1 MAGRK
6 MIAREGLELIKSFEG
21 LRLRPARLPD
31 GRLTIGY
38 GHTRSTREG
47 IEVTAREAEL
57 LLIYDLMPVIAE
69 VESLLTRE
77 VSELQFAALVSFA
90 HNIGLEAFA
99 GSEVLRLVNEGAHER
114 AASALDAWRSG
125 EVAGH
130 PATLAVLVRRR
141 AAEKA
146 LYLSGVSTG
155 ATALPTALMTPRE
168 DAEASAAVPDAV
180 VHTHAPLDGAE
191 ARVLA
196 EVPAPPAPFSP
207 AQAEA
212 VAALLGESPLPQAAQ
227 STVDYGDASVEDIAP
242 DQSDESAISPVFS
255 DEAGGRSECKDT
267 EPDPEVAPEPVTPAS
282 DNSAPGGHAAPDD
295 HRARTQLS
303 AAVSMRLYSPY
314 AGGMIGALP
323 IKPAAAADAG
333 TAAPQPPAVPA
344 GEALA
349 SADTLEGLQAEALQG
364 TSDEGDP
371 GENVVVAF
379 TPQADPQFE
388 NFPTRYDQADGPAA
402 DALSRPDAPV
412 EDEPQTISGP
422 VLPPDAPAPS
432 HTALQAPAGAD
443 EAAPVLV
450 LTPPPDV
457 EPARADRLGGRPPH
471 MDAPDADHPI
481 LFEDSDDALSLRPV
495 LRHEES
501 EQRRSLFDLSEA
513 GAFVSMGAVGLVA
526 FAAAMGGFQLA
537 ASSESNRAINET
549 AIVAWLLAGIGAVC
563 VGVSAYNL
571 FKRWG
576 QKAND
581 ASAGPSEEGHS

>member
-57 LLIYDLMPVIAE
+57 LLIYDLMPVISALE
-69 VESLLTRE
+69 AMLTRE
-77 VSELQFAALVSFA
+77 VSDLQFAALASFA

-130 PATLAVLVRRR
+130 PATLAVLIRRR

-146 LYLSGVSTG
+146 LYLSGVSAG

-191 ARVLA
+191 ARVMA
-196 EVPAPPAPFSP
+196 EVPAPPAPFSS
-207 AQAEA
+207 AQADA
-212 VAALLGESPLPQAAQ
+212 VAALLGESPLQEGVSSTIDDVAAPAGND
-227 STVDYGDASVEDIAP
+227 VP
-242 DQSDESAISPVFS
+242 DQSGEGLVS
-255 DEAGGRSECKDT
+255 
-267 EPDPEVAPEPVTPAS
+267 PEPSAEPEQSAEPENGGPEAVSGDEPTPPPAQEKPLT
-282 DNSAPGGHAAPDD
+282 NM
-295 HRARTQLS
+295 S

-314 AGGMIGALP
+314 AGGMIGTLP
-323 IKPAAAADAG
+323 LKPAPDG
-333 TAAPQPPAVPA
+333 A
-344 GEALA
+344 GEPASVPIPEPQSPEGPFGDALA
-349 SADTLEGLQAEALQG
+349 GVETLDALQAEALQ
-364 TSDEGDP
+364 SASIASVS
-371 GENVVVAF
+371 GESNVVAF
-379 TPQADPQFE
+379 TPEVATGIGPE
-388 NFPTRYDQADGPAA
+388 SGTPSARYDHSESPADEALSQPESVLQPEA
-402 DALSRPDAPV
+402 DARPDEPAPV
-412 EDEPQTISGP
+412 QPTFEAPPEPAMPEPAT
-422 VLPPDAPAPS
+422 DAPA
-432 HTALQAPAGAD
+432 
-443 EAAPVLV
+443 LV
-450 LTPPPDV
+450 LTPPPDI
-457 EPARADRLGGRPPH
+457 EPERADRLAGRPPH
-471 MDAPDADHPI
+471 VDTPDADHPI

-495 LRHEES
+495 LRHEEP
-501 EQRRSLFDLSEA
+501 EARRSLFDLSEA
-513 GAFVSMGAVGLVA
+513 GAFVTMGAVGLVA

-537 ASSESNRAINET
+537 ASSDSNRAINET

-576 QKAND
+576 QKADD
-581 ASAGPSEEGHS
+581 ASAGPSDEGHS

>member
-57 LLIYDLMPVIAE
+57 LLIYDLMPVISALE
-69 VESLLTRE
+69 AMLTRE
-77 VSELQFAALVSFA
+77 VSDLQFAALASFA

-146 LYLSGVSTG
+146 LYLSGVSAG

-191 ARVLA
+191 ARVMA
-196 EVPAPPAPFSP
+196 EVPAPPAPFSS
-207 AQAEA
+207 AQADA
-212 VAALLGESPLPQAAQ
+212 VAALLGESPLQEGARSTIDGVAAPAGNDVPEQ
-227 STVDYGDASVEDIAP
+227 SGEDLI
-242 DQSDESAISPVFS
+242 SA
-255 DEAGGRSECKDT
+255 
-267 EPDPEVAPEPVTPAS
+267 EPSAEPEPEDSGPEPVSGDEPAPP
-282 DNSAPGGHAAPDD
+282 SAQEKPL
-295 HRARTQLS
+295 TNLS

-323 IKPAAAADAG
+323 FKPAPDG
-333 TAAPQPPAVPA
+333 A
-344 GEALA
+344 GEPAPAPMPEGQSPEPQSPEGPSGDALA
-349 SADTLEGLQAEALQG
+349 GVETIDALQAEALQ
-364 TSDEGDP
+364 TASIASVS
-371 GENVVVAF
+371 GESNVVAF
-379 TPQADPQFE
+379 TPEVAPGIDPESGTPSARFDHSE
-388 NFPTRYDQADGPAA
+388 GPA
-402 DALSRPDAPV
+402 DEALSQPESLLQPEPDVRPDEPAPV
-412 EDEPQTISGP
+412 QPTFEAPPEPAMP
-422 VLPPDAPAPS
+422 EPAMDAPA
-432 HTALQAPAGAD
+432 
-443 EAAPVLV
+443 LV
-450 LTPPPDV
+450 LTPPPDI
-457 EPARADRLGGRPPH
+457 EPERADRLAGRPPH
-471 MDAPDADHPI
+471 VDTPDADHPI

-495 LRHEES
+495 LRHEEP
-501 EQRRSLFDLSEA
+501 EARRSLFDLSEA
-513 GAFVSMGAVGLVA
+513 GAFVTMGAVGLVA

-537 ASSESNRAINET
+537 ASSDSNRAINET

-576 QKAND
+576 QKADD
-581 ASAGPSEEGHS
+581 ASAGPSDEGHF